1 MPRVRIAF
9 KGPLLRERME
19 LFAGGKRLGHSASEI
34 KKELDSSLRWHLE
47 NIDLKY
53 IMRGFPK
60 SREKNRAEWQKY
72 LRKVAKLKARIP
84 LRQPEKAYES
94 AHRKIERI
102 KRIEEETLEFLMAQ
116 YGITVRF
123 TSGKKKYVHISI
135 PDNITLPELASS
147 LTIAEKALKKQER
160 LSAEANNRILEL
172 GLSIELSHSAEY
184 KKKAG
189 QYLRKLDREII
200 ELGHNP
206 LEYLVPILREYISRG
221 RLANKRISKN

>member
-1 MPRVRIAF
+1 MPRIRVAF

-19 LFAGGKRLGHSASEI
+19 LFAKGKRLGLSAGEI

-47 NIDLKY
+47 NMDLKY

-60 SREKNRAEWQKY
+60 SMRKNREEWRKY
-72 LRKVAKLKARIP
+72 LKKVAKLKARLP
-84 LRQPEKAYES
+84 LKNPEKAYEN

-102 KRIEEETLEFLMAQ
+102 KRIEEEAIGFLRVQ
-116 YGITVRF
+116 YAITVKLIP
-123 TSGKKKYVHISI
+123 GKKKHVHISI
-135 PDNITLPELASS
+135 PDNITLPELVSA
-147 LTIAEKALKKQER
+147 LTIVEKALKKQER

-189 QYLRKLDREII
+189 QYLRRLDREIM
-200 ELGHNP
+200 ELGYNP
-206 LEYLVPILREYISRG
+206 LEYLIAVLKEYISRG

>member
-1 MPRVRIAF
+1 MPRIRVAF

-19 LFAGGKRLGHSASEI
+19 LLVKGKRLGLSASEI

-47 NIDLKY
+47 NMNLKY

-60 SREKNRAEWQKY
+60 GGRKNSKEWRKY
-72 LRKVAKLKARIP
+72 LKKVAKLKARLP
-84 LRQPEKAYES
+84 LKNPKKTYEN

-102 KRIEEETLEFLMAQ
+102 KKMEEEALGFLRTRYA
-116 YGITVRF
+116 ITVKLI
-123 TSGKKKYVHISI
+123 SGKKKHVHINI
-135 PDNITLPELASS
+135 PEDITLPELASA

-172 GLSIELSHSAEY
+172 GLSIELSSSAEY
-184 KKKAG
+184 RKKVG
-189 QYLRKLDREII
+189 QYLRRLDREII
-200 ELGHNP
+200 ELGYNP
-206 LEYLVPILREYISRG
+206 LEYLIPVLREYISRG